1 MSRGLEIW
9 VPKASVA
16 HKASDVDFLRPPDP
30 SVKDRKSAAP
40 PNPTS
45 GVSENRENTGG
56 VTVSSEVTNI

>member
-16 HKASDVDFLRPPDP
+16 HEASDVDFLRPPDP

-40 PNPTS
+40 SNPAS
-45 GVSENRENTGG
+45 GVFENRENTGE